1 MARQKG
7 IIKLEGTLDG
17 LNFYNRLGEPLSRIA
32 GGGFNSV
39 AIKTKPSMSRVRE
52 NGSEF
57 KTCMTSVKYFKLGLQ
72 PISYQ
77 FKDTLL
83 HQRLVQLFTRIKV
96 FDSVSERG
104 QRTVGIGLQSAAG
117 KKLLH
122 RYVLTSG
129 DGLDSVLRQGFEADW
144 QLNGFRIAAFDMA
157 AVRFPKGATHLS
169 LQAGYLVFDFTTFTP
184 VLAKSA
190 PVVLSKATA
199 TAPLEL
205 GVSAL
210 PVDAGTK
217 VMVVYLQFMQE
228 VNGFMYPMKELNTRV
243 FEVVYVD

>member
-17 LNFYNRLGEPLSRIA
+17 LNFYNQLG
-32 GGGFNSV
+32 
-39 AIKTKPSMSRVRE
+39 MSRVRE

-157 AVRFPKGATHLS
+157 AVRFPK
-169 LQAGYLVFDFTTFTP
+169 
-184 VLAKSA
+184 
-190 PVVLSKATA
+190 ATA